1 VCLHGSAIVCAL
13 KQIFAQSE
21 IFFEGTLSS
30 VMVLEDHNMD
40 EVTSDDNT
48 EFDTITVV
56 E

>member
-1 VCLHGSAIVCAL
+1 
-13 KQIFAQSE
+13 
-21 IFFEGTLSS
+21 
-30 VMVLEDHNMD
+30 MVLEDHNMD